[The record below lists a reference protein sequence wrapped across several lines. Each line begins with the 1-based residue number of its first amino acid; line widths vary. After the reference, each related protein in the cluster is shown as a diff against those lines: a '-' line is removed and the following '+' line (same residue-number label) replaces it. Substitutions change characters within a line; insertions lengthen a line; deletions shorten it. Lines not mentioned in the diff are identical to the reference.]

1 MPDDAVGAGWS
12 VLAESVLGEFFLVA
26 SDAHKDFTIASS
38 GLPEVLESW
47 QGPGGYVVMS
57 RWKSVDH
64 GDLVAIGIT
73 PTGGG
78 SHGLVFALAEG

>member
-1 MPDDAVGAGWS
+1 
-12 VLAESVLGEFFLVA
+12 
-26 SDAHKDFTIASS
+26 
-38 GLPEVLESW
+38 VLESW

-64 GDLVAIGIT
+64 GDLVAIEIT

-78 SHGLVFALAEG
+78 SHGLVFALSEG